1 MKKNLLLF
9 IFSFFFFQSFSQTI
23 QSKNTYLKFSG
34 GRVAFGTGDYFG
46 YLISFDASKNI
57 ITKSKWGLSKLLL
70 GGEMI
75 FENGVENPP
84 GESGTFEENKYST
97 FYHTSNAVLWPK
109 VSYYPL
115 KKILSGFNIQLGP
128 TVGYSY
134 RSREASAEIT
144 VDNSGSVTRASYLA
158 FDNGVTVGYRIS
170 TGIEFGIA
178 KKILTGFRLDWCNNT
193 DGEINTLLG
202 LKVGINF

>member
-1 MKKNLLLF
+1 MGAN
-9 IFSFFFFQSFSQTI
+9 
-23 QSKNTYLKFSG
+23 
-34 GRVAFGTGDYFG
+34 
-46 YLISFDASKNI
+46 
-57 ITKSKWGLSKLLL
+57 KLLV

-84 GESGTFEENKYST
+84 GENGTFEGNMFST

-109 VSYYPL
+109 FSYYPL

-128 TVGYSY
+128 TIGYSY
-134 RSREASAEIT
+134 RSREARAEIT
-144 VDNSGSVTRASYLA
+144 VDNSGSVTRASYFS
-158 FDNGVTVGYRIS
+158 FDNSFTIGYRIS
-170 TGIEFGIA
+170 TGIEFEVA
-178 KKILTGFRLDWCNNT
+178 KKILAGFRLDWCNNT